1 MKSFI
6 QYLQEAEIYSPEQMI
21 ARGRSPEAAA
31 RRAALLKNIEGS
43 DDPALIR
50 VAADIKDTGMPSPG
64 SEKVEAARAANRA
77 AKEKYKGVYGT
88 DFPEEGMA
96 DISDMRKAIAAGKKV
111 DMTPDAS
118 DSPLDS
124 DTTGSAAEVKADA
137 AVRSM
142 GNDPRAAAIRQ
153 QPILRGSKPFPTPF
167 EMAAEFFTQGRK
179 TK

>member
-6 QYLQEAEIYSPEQMI
+6 QYLQEAEIYSSEQML

-31 RRAALLKNIEGS
+31 KRAAFLKRIEGS
-43 DDPALIR
+43 KDPALVR

-96 DISDMRKAIAAGKKV
+96 DISDMRKAIAAGKNV
-111 DMTPDAS
+111 DMTPDNFDGPDMGDEGSSEEVESAQQQNQF
-118 DSPLDS
+118 
-124 DTTGSAAEVKADA
+124 TGS
-137 AVRSM
+137 
-142 GNDPRAAAIRQ
+142 I
-153 QPILRGSKPFPTPF
+153 KPFPTPS
-167 EMAAEFFTQGRK
+167 EMASQFFTQGRK

>member
-6 QYLQEAEIYSPEQMI
+6 QYLQEAEIYSSEQMG

-31 RRAALLKNIEGS
+31 KRESFLKKIEGS
-43 DDPALIR
+43 NDPSLVR
-50 VAADIKDTGMPSPG
+50 VAADIRDTSMPSPG

-77 AKEKYKGVYGT
+77 AKERYKGVYGT

-96 DISDMRKAIAAGKKV
+96 DVSDMRKAIAFVNNV
-111 DMTPDAS
+111 DMSPDAS
-118 DSPLDS
+118 DSPMDA
-124 DTTGSAAEVKADA
+124 DTTGSALEVKADA

-142 GNDPRAAAIRQ
+142 GTDPRAAAIRQ
-153 QPILRGSKPFPTPF
+153 QPILRGSKPFPTPS
-167 EMAAEFFTQGRK
+167 EMASKFFTQGRK

>member
-1 MKSFI
+1 MKSFK
-6 QYLQEAEIYSPEQMI
+6 QHLEEAEIYSPEQMI

-31 RRAALLKNIEGS
+31 KRASLLKKIEGS
-43 DDPALIR
+43 KDPALVR

-96 DISDMRKAIAAGKKV
+96 DVSDIKKAIATGKKV
-111 DMTPDAS
+111 DMSPDAS

-124 DTTGSAAEVKADA
+124 DTTGSASEVKADA
-137 AVRSM
+137 AIRSM
-142 GNDPRAAAIRQ
+142 GTDPRAAAIRQ
-153 QPILRGSKPFPTPF
+153 QPVLRGNKPFPTPS
-167 EMAAEFFTQGRK
+167 EMAANFFKQGRK
-179 TK
+179 N